1 MEINK
6 LKQKLL
12 DGQTVYGPFCKLQ
25 DPSVVEIAALA
36 GFDFVILD
44 MEHGPLSVESV
55 QTIARAAQA
64 KGIEV
69 VVRVTENS
77 ASDILRILD
86 VGVNSIQVP
95 QVNSAAD
102 AQKVVD
108 ASFFYP
114 KGERGMCRYV
124 RAASYTGIEKKE
136 YFSSANLGTLTI
148 VHIEGNKGLENLEQ
162 IVSLNGIDIVFLG
175 PYDLSQS
182 CGYPGQTNHPE
193 VVNKMKKAVML
204 AKANNKIIGTFC
216 ESPSDAHKWRDL
228 GVQYISY
235 SVDVGIILNA
245 YKEITKQLKNSN

>member
-69 VVRVTENS
+69 VVRVTENI

-86 VGVNSIQVP
+86 LGVNSIQVP
-95 QVNSAAD
+95 QVNTAAD

-124 RAASYTGIEKKE
+124 RAASYTGVEKKE

-148 VHIEGNKGLENLEQ
+148 VHIEGNKGLQNLEK
-162 IVSLNGIDIVFLG
+162 IVSIDGIDIVFLG

-193 VVNKMKKAVML
+193 VVNKMKEAVML

-245 YKEITKQLKNSN
+245 YKEITKQLKN

>member
-12 DGQTVYGPFCKLQ
+12 DGKTVYGPFCKLQ

-36 GFDFVILD
+36 SFDFVILD

-55 QTIARAAQA
+55 QSIARAAQA

-69 VVRVTENS
+69 VVRVTENRT
-77 ASDILRILD
+77 SDILRILD

-95 QVNSAAD
+95 QVNSVAD

-114 KGERGMCRYV
+114 NGERGMCRYV

-148 VHIEGNKGLENLEQ
+148 IHIEGNKGLENLEQ
-162 IVSLNGIDIVFLG
+162 IVSLDGIDIVFLG

-193 VVNKMKKAVML
+193 VVNKMKEAVML

-245 YKEITKQLKNSN
+245 YKEITKQLKN

>member
-12 DGQTVYGPFCKLQ
+12 NGQTVYGPFCKLQ

-36 GFDFVILD
+36 GLDFVILD

-95 QVNSAAD
+95 QVNTAAD

-124 RAASYTGIEKKE
+124 RAASYTGVEKKE

-148 VHIEGNKGLENLEQ
+148 VHIEGNIGLQNLEK
-162 IVSLNGIDIVFLG
+162 IVSLDGIDIVFLG

-193 VVNKMKKAVML
+193 VVNKMKEAVML

-245 YKEITKQLKNSN
+245 YKEITKQLKN

>member
-12 DGQTVYGPFCKLQ
+12 NGQTVYGPFCKLQ

-36 GFDFVILD
+36 GLDFVILD

-95 QVNSAAD
+95 QVNTAAD

-124 RAASYTGIEKKE
+124 RAASYTGVEKKE

-148 VHIEGNKGLENLEQ
+148 VHIEGNIGLQNLEK
-162 IVSLNGIDIVFLG
+162 IVSLDGIDIVFLG

-193 VVNKMKKAVML
+193 VINKMKEAVML

-245 YKEITKQLKNSN
+245 YKEITKQLKN

>member
-1 MEINK
+1 MIKNN
-6 LKQKLL
+6 LKSRLL
-12 DGQTVYGPFCKLQ
+12 NGETVYGPFCKLQ

-44 MEHGPLSVESV
+44 MEHGPLNVESV
-55 QTIARAAQA
+55 QTITRAAQA

-69 VVRVTENS
+69 VVRVTENR

-95 QVNSAAD
+95 QVNTAAD
-102 AQKVVD
+102 AQKVID

-124 RAASYTGIEKKE
+124 RAASYTGVEKKE
-136 YFSSANLGTLTI
+136 YFSLANLGTLTI
-148 VHIEGNKGLENLEQ
+148 VHIEGNKGLENLAE
-162 IVSLNGIDIVFLG
+162 IISINGIDVIFLG

-182 CGYPGQTNHPE
+182 CGVPGEVHHPI
-193 VVNKMKKAVML
+193 VVSKMQEAVAL

-235 SVDVGIILNA
+235 SVDVGVILNA
-245 YKEITKQLKNSN
+245 YKEITKQLKK

>member
-1 MEINK
+1 MTKNN
-6 LKQKLL
+6 LKSRLL
-12 DGQTVYGPFCKLQ
+12 NGESVYGPFCKLQ

-36 GFDFVILD
+36 NFDFVILD

-55 QTIARAAQA
+55 QSIARAAQA

-69 VVRVTENS
+69 VVRVTENRT
-77 ASDILRILD
+77 SDILRILD

-95 QVNSAAD
+95 QVNSVAD

-148 VHIEGNKGLENLEQ
+148 IHIEGNKGLENLEQ
-162 IVSLNGIDIVFLG
+162 IVSLDGIDIVFLG

-193 VVNKMKKAVML
+193 VVNKMKEAVML

-245 YKEITKQLKNSN
+245 YKEITKQLKN

>member
-12 DGQTVYGPFCKLQ
+12 NGQTVYGPFCKLQ
-25 DPSVVEIAALA
+25 DPSLVEIAALV

-55 QTIARAAQA
+55 QTLARAAQA

-69 VVRVTENS
+69 VVRVTDKR

-95 QVNSAAD
+95 QVNTATD
-102 AQKVVD
+102 AQMVVD

-114 KGERGMCRYV
+114 KGERGMCKYV
-124 RAASYTGIEKKE
+124 RAASYTRIEKKE

-148 VHIEGNKGLENLEQ
+148 VHIEGNKGLDNLEQ
-162 IVSLNGIDIVFLG
+162 IVSLEGIDIVFLG

-182 CGYPGQTNHPE
+182 FGHPGQTNHPE
-193 VVNKMKKAVML
+193 VVNKMKQAVTL
-204 AKANNKIIGTFC
+204 AKNHNKIIGTFC
-216 ESPSDAHKWRDL
+216 ESPQDVKKWRDL
-228 GVQYISY
+228 GVQYIAY
-235 SVDVGIILNA
+235 TVDVGIIYDA
-245 YKEITKQLKNSN
+245 YKKIINQIKK

>member
-1 MEINK
+1 
-6 LKQKLL
+6 
-12 DGQTVYGPFCKLQ
+12 
-25 DPSVVEIAALA
+25 
-36 GFDFVILD
+36 
-44 MEHGPLSVESV
+44 
-55 QTIARAAQA
+55 
-64 KGIEV
+64 
-69 VVRVTENS
+69 
-77 ASDILRILD
+77 

-95 QVNSAAD
+95 QVNTAAD
-102 AQKVVD
+102 AQKVID

-124 RAASYTGIEKKE
+124 RAASYTGVEKKE

-162 IVSLNGIDIVFLG
+162 IVSLDGIDVIFLG

-193 VVNKMKKAVML
+193 VVNKMKEAVML

-216 ESPSDAHKWRDL
+216 ESPADAHKWREL

-245 YKEITKQLKNSN
+245 YKEITKQLKN

>member
-12 DGQTVYGPFCKLQ
+12 NGQTVYGPFCKLQ

-36 GFDFVILD
+36 GLDFVILD

-69 VVRVTENS
+69 VVRVTDNS

-95 QVNSAAD
+95 QVNTAAD

-124 RAASYTGIEKKE
+124 RAASYTGVEKKE

-148 VHIEGNKGLENLEQ
+148 VHIEGNKGFQNLEK
-162 IVSLNGIDIVFLG
+162 IVSLDGIDIVFLG

-193 VVNKMKKAVML
+193 VVNKMKEAVML

-245 YKEITKQLKNSN
+245 YKEITKQLKN

>member
-12 DGQTVYGPFCKLQ
+12 NGQTVYGPFCKLQ

-36 GFDFVILD
+36 GLDFVILD

-64 KGIEV
+64 MGIEV

-95 QVNSAAD
+95 QVNTAAD

-124 RAASYTGIEKKE
+124 RAASYTGVEKKE

-148 VHIEGNKGLENLEQ
+148 VHIEGNIGLQNLEK
-162 IVSLNGIDIVFLG
+162 IVSLDGIDIVFLG

-193 VVNKMKKAVML
+193 VVNKMKEAVML

-245 YKEITKQLKNSN
+245 YKEITKQLKN

>member
-95 QVNSAAD
+95 QVNTAAD

-148 VHIEGNKGLENLEQ
+148 VHIEGNKGLQNLEK
-162 IVSLNGIDIVFLG
+162 IVSLDGIDIVFLG

-193 VVNKMKKAVML
+193 VVNKMKEAVML

-245 YKEITKQLKNSN
+245 YKEITKQLKN

>member
-12 DGQTVYGPFCKLQ
+12 DGKTVYGPFCKLQ

-55 QTIARAAQA
+55 QSIARAAQA

-69 VVRVTENS
+69 VVRVTENRT
-77 ASDILRILD
+77 SDILRILD

-95 QVNSAAD
+95 QVNSVAD

-148 VHIEGNKGLENLEQ
+148 IHIEGNKGLENLEQ
-162 IVSLNGIDIVFLG
+162 IVSLDGIDIVFLG

-193 VVNKMKKAVML
+193 VVNKMKEAVML

-245 YKEITKQLKNSN
+245 YKEITKQLKN

>member
-55 QTIARAAQA
+55 QSIARAAQA

-69 VVRVTENS
+69 VVRVTENR

-95 QVNSAAD
+95 QVNAATD

-124 RAASYTGIEKKE
+124 RAASYTGIEKNE
-136 YFSSANLGTLTI
+136 YFTSANLDTLTI

-162 IVSLNGIDIVFLG
+162 IVSLDGIDIVFLG

-193 VVNKMKKAVML
+193 VVNKMKQAVIL
-204 AKANNKIIGTFC
+204 AKNHNKIIGTFC

-245 YKEITKQLKNSN
+245 YKEITKQLKN

>member
-1 MEINK
+1 MEINN

-12 DGQTVYGPFCKLQ
+12 NGQTVHGPFCKLQ
-25 DPSVVEIAALA
+25 DPSVAEIAALV

-69 VVRVTENS
+69 VVRVTDNR

-86 VGVNSIQVP
+86 LGVNSIQVP
-95 QVNSAAD
+95 QVNTATD
-102 AQKVVD
+102 AQMVVD

-114 KGERGMCRYV
+114 KGERGMCKYV
-124 RAASYTGIEKKE
+124 RSASYTRIEKKE

-148 VHIEGNKGLENLEQ
+148 VHIEGNKGLSNLEQ
-162 IVSLNGIDIVFLG
+162 IVSLDGIDIIFLG

-193 VVNKMKKAVML
+193 VVNKMKQAVTL
-204 AKANNKIIGTFC
+204 AKNHNKIIGTFC
-216 ESPSDAHKWRDL
+216 ESPQDVKKWCGL
-228 GVQYISY
+228 GVQYIAY
-235 SVDVGIILNA
+235 SVDVGIIYDAFKKIIN
-245 YKEITKQLKNSN
+245 KIKQ

>member
-162 IVSLNGIDIVFLG
+162 IVSLDGIDIVFLG

-245 YKEITKQLKNSN
+245 YKEITKQLKN

>member
-95 QVNSAAD
+95 QVNNAAD

-124 RAASYTGIEKKE
+124 RAASYTGVEKKE
-136 YFSSANLGTLTI
+136 YFSSANLGILTI
-148 VHIEGNKGLENLEQ
+148 VHIEGNKGLQNLEK
-162 IVSLNGIDIVFLG
+162 IVSLDGIDIVFLG

-193 VVNKMKKAVML
+193 VVNKMKEAVML

-245 YKEITKQLKNSN
+245 YKEITKQLKN

>member
-12 DGQTVYGPFCKLQ
+12 DGKTVYGPFCKLQ

-36 GFDFVILD
+36 SFDFVILD

-55 QTIARAAQA
+55 QSIARAAQA

-69 VVRVTENS
+69 VVRVTENRT
-77 ASDILRILD
+77 SDILRILD

-95 QVNSAAD
+95 QVNSVAD

-148 VHIEGNKGLENLEQ
+148 IHIEGNKGLENLEQ
-162 IVSLNGIDIVFLG
+162 IVSLDGIDIVFLG

-193 VVNKMKKAVML
+193 VVNKMKEAVML

-245 YKEITKQLKNSN
+245 YKEITKQLKN